1 MNRRAFLGG
10 LVATS
15 GLAVAEPVLAGQ
27 QKLAPHSVVVYH
39 FVTPGCKDCDR
50 WDQRY
55 LPRFLNSGEFRR
67 SAYRRIEGK
76 TRIESLDPRRWP
88 SEARPFAAS
97 LQQTPAFVVLRQ
109 GRGVAAASGE
119 DAWTQVIWP
128 AIQRAAA

>member
-10 LVATS
+10 LAATS
-15 GLAVAEPVLAGQ
+15 GLAVAEPVLAAQ
-27 QKLAPHSVVVYH
+27 QKLAPHAVVVYH
-39 FVTPGCKDCDR
+39 FVTPNCHDCDR
-50 WDQRY
+50 WDQRH

-76 TRIESLDPRRWP
+76 TRDEALDPRRWP

-97 LQQTPAFVVLRQ
+97 LTQTPAFIVLRQ